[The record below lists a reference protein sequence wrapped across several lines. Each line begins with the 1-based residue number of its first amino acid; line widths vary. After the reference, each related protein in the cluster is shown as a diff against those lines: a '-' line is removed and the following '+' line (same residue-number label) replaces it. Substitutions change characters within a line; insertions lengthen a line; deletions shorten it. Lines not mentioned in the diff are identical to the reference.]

1 MLCSE
6 SSPWGPPLS
15 RTRALPDAD
24 FAGFLCY
31 TGLPTPGFSLQSSE
45 HCARLRELAEQ
56 DTHVRTD
63 KPLLKVSDLQVAYG
77 KATVVHGI
85 SLEVRNGEFTV
96 MLGRNGAGKSTTLHA
111 ISGLIP
117 KKAGHVE
124 FDGRDLSN
132 ATPRDIVRAGIVQVL
147 EGHRV
152 FTTLTVEDNLLIGT
166 YARSPHGDRSK
177 LARIY
182 ELFPELKEKRDDH
195 ASRLSGGQQQILAVA
210 QGVIGE
216 PRLLILDE
224 PSAGLAPMVID
235 RILSVAADLCK
246 GGMAILLV
254 EQLVEKA
261 LRHAGY
267 CYLVETGRIAAAGTP
282 KEIQASDVLHQ
293 TYLGG
298 HAAAG

>member
-1 MLCSE
+1 M
-6 SSPWGPPLS
+6 
-15 RTRALPDAD
+15 
-24 FAGFLCY
+24 
-31 TGLPTPGFSLQSSE
+31 
-45 HCARLRELAEQ
+45 
-56 DTHVRTD
+56 RTD
-63 KPLLKVSDLQVAYG
+63 RPLLKVDNLHVAYG
-77 KATVVHGI
+77 KAEVVHGI
-85 SLEVRNGEFTV
+85 SLEVRNGEFAV

-111 ISGLIP
+111 ISALIP
-117 KKAGHVE
+117 KKSGRVE

-132 ATPRDIVRAGIVQVL
+132 ATPREIVRAGVVQVL

-152 FTTLTVEDNLLIGT
+152 FTTLSVEDNLLIGT
-166 YARSPHGDRSK
+166 YARSPHGDRAK
-177 LARIY
+177 LGRIY
-182 ELFPELKEKRDDH
+182 ELFPELREKRNDP

-224 PSAGLAPMVID
+224 PSAGLAPLVID
-235 RILSVAADLCK
+235 RILAVAADLCK

-261 LRHAGY
+261 LRRADY

-298 HAAAG
+298 QESERAAGN